1 MRGGEK
7 VMRGMDGNEE
17 EEEMEELISRVGRVL
32 VKWRGLAYEG
42 CTWEEMPEDYDEEDK
57 DGEVVL
63 KVGNE
68 EDEKFAI
75 SQEKAM
81 RPSFVEGLRRYV
93 VRDKVARQSL
103 KPNKAMTRPRF
114 KELEEQPEFVKIG
127 TLKGYQMEGLNW
139 LLYKWTKRVPCI
151 LADEMGLGK
160 TVQIV
165 SFINCLYKMYAVFPF
180 LIVAPIITLGH
191 WISEF
196 AKWAPDLIVVHYGGN
211 KVDRDHIRDH
221 MLFGDGDG
229 GAKKGAH
236 VRFHVMLA
244 GYDTMM
250 SEAALFR
257 GVPFRALIC
266 DEGHRLKNEEAK
278 TFRSFVSNV
287 DADHKIIMTGT
298 PLQNNLREL
307 FNLLNFLD
315 PKNWADPKEL
325 ELQYENISDEK
336 IIKIHEDLKPYFLRR
351 TKAQAE
357 ILVPCSLT
365 KLQKE
370 MYRAI
375 LSKNFKV
382 LKTIGGK
389 ESNEGRTTP
398 LHNILMQLRKVCDH
412 PYLHADVGPVN
423 LSAEQTHAFLTN
435 ACGKLILLQ
444 PLLARLKEKGH
455 RVLIFS
461 QFKIALNIIED
472 FLVGEKHKFIR
483 IDGDTKMS
491 ERQGLLNAYNA
502 PGSDHFIFLLTTRTG
517 GVGINLTTADTI
529 IMYDAD
535 WNPHQDIQAM
545 ARVHR
550 IGQTKPVLIYKLFTR
565 GAVEE
570 RIIEIGKRKLVLDHL
585 VVEKMVE
592 ETVDSKEIS
601 EIIKFGAESIFNTD
615 DASAAAEGGQDV
627 KYDEAEIEK
636 LLARDEIIAEQMHK
650 EKLERGENIA
660 EEGGIEG
667 GEAAG
672 VAGKAGVKN
681 SFAFAKVW
689 TLDKEEALPS
699 ADHVAALLEDV
710 AAESRQHAKGDLGP
724 RVASAASTNEVEIAE
739 PDADTEFWDRVL
751 KDRIEEAAREEE
763 RLLAQHNGKR
773 VRASRKVVDYS
784 EAKRQTNPRRRE
796 TEAEAASDEEDGE
809 YDHDDASDSES
820 GGSDG
825 APEGDEMVDKAP
837 VPIVAPVQQ
846 PGKQQRKRKRRVV
859 ELHEFK
865 VPDNPNVDPDD
876 IDVTSSLACFL
887 CKQRTCRY
895 RSQCVD
901 GMDTRALLRAQS
913 FTRQC
918 VGMETGNPIYR
929 ARSVVLARLL
939 RRNGIRMKK
948 QPGLA
953 ASSFF
958 KPVATA
964 TATRLVP
971 PTTNLSDGYSW
982 GHQNGQGPSIS
993 NDQGD
998 SPSDRSSS
1006 RPPQPALS
1014 LKDAVFRFYTVIPQI
1029 QERAKQER
1037 LREEA
1042 ELAKAERERA
1052 KKEAERVKG
1061 ATITIATGGNETGG
1075 GGGAAAGGG
1084 AAGEATSEEVGKQGM
1099 TAVDVNALKV
1109 VAAFQ
1114 KAARSMRDRLTGAP
1128 SHQSETGAANN
1139 LIESNGGNVGSVQRG
1154 SGSTAAGATAQTG
1167 AYLDP
1172 TEPVCLYCST
1182 PSNEHPSVDCPKLRT
1197 DPKACLR
1204 CLEEM
1209 EGTHRVSTER
1219 AHFLKAYAEF
1229 FKDILAKSDG

>member
-1 MRGGEK
+1 
-7 VMRGMDGNEE
+7 
-17 EEEMEELISRVGRVL
+17 
-32 VKWRGLAYEG
+32 
-42 CTWEEMPEDYDEEDK
+42 
-57 DGEVVL
+57 
-63 KVGNE
+63 
-68 EDEKFAI
+68 
-75 SQEKAM
+75 
-81 RPSFVEGLRRYV
+81 
-93 VRDKVARQSL
+93 
-103 KPNKAMTRPRF
+103 
-114 KELEEQPEFVKIG
+114 
-127 TLKGYQMEGLNW
+127 
-139 LLYKWTKRVPCI
+139 
-151 LADEMGLGK
+151 
-160 TVQIV
+160 
-165 SFINCLYKMYAVFPF
+165 
-180 LIVAPIITLGH
+180 
-191 WISEF
+191 
-196 AKWAPDLIVVHYGGN
+196 
-211 KVDRDHIRDH
+211 
-221 MLFGDGDG
+221 
-229 GAKKGAH
+229 
-236 VRFHVMLA
+236 
-244 GYDTMM
+244 MM

-287 DADHKIIMTGT
+287 DADHKVIMTGGRT
-298 PLQNNLREL
+298 T
-307 FNLLNFLD
+307 D

-336 IIKIHEDLKPYFLRR
+336 IVKIHE
-351 TKAQAE
+351 AE

-412 PYLHADVGPVN
+412 PYLHADVGPAN

-472 FLVGEKHKFIR
+472 FLVGEKHKFLR

-570 RIIEIGKRKLVLDHL
+570 RIIEIGKRKLILDHL

-601 EIIKFGAESIFNTD
+601 DIIKFGAESIFNTD

-636 LLARDEIIAEQMHK
+636 LLARDEIIAEQLHK

-660 EEGGIEG
+660 EEGGTEG
-667 GEAAG
+667 DEAAR

-710 AAESRQHAKGDLGP
+710 AAESRQHAKGDRGP
-724 RVASAASTNEVEIAE
+724 RVVSAASTNEVEIAE

-763 RLLAQHNGKR
+763 RLLAQQNGKR
-773 VRASRKVVDYS
+773 VRASRKMVDYS
-784 EAKRQTNPRRRE
+784 EAKRQTKRRE
-796 TEAEAASDEEDGE
+796 AQAEAASDEEDDGE
-809 YDHDDASDSES
+809 YHHDDASDSES

-825 APEGDEMVDKAP
+825 APEGDAVADKGP
-837 VPIVAPVQQ
+837 VPIVAPIQQ

-876 IDVTSSLACFL
+876 IEVTSSLACFL

-901 GMDTRALLRAQS
+901 GIDTRALLRAQS

-918 VGMETGNPIYR
+918 AGIELGNPIYR

-971 PTTNLSDGYSW
+971 PTVNLTDGYSW
-982 GHQNGQGPSIS
+982 GHQNGQGPSIG

-998 SPSDRSSS
+998 PPSDRSSS

-1037 LREEA
+1037 RREEEA
-1042 ELAKAERERA
+1042 EMAKAERERA
-1052 KKEAERVKG
+1052 KKEAERVK
-1061 ATITIATGGNETGG
+1061 APTITK
-1075 GGGAAAGGG
+1075 AAGG
-1084 AAGEATSEEVGKQGM
+1084 
-1099 TAVDVNALKV
+1099 D
-1109 VAAFQ
+1109 
-1114 KAARSMRDRLTGAP
+1114 
-1128 SHQSETGAANN
+1128 ET
-1139 LIESNGGNVGSVQRG
+1139 
-1154 SGSTAAGATAQTG
+1154 
-1167 AYLDP
+1167 
-1172 TEPVCLYCST
+1172 
-1182 PSNEHPSVDCPKLRT
+1182 
-1197 DPKACLR
+1197 
-1204 CLEEM
+1204 
-1209 EGTHRVSTER
+1209 
-1219 AHFLKAYAEF
+1219 
-1229 FKDILAKSDG
+1229 